1 MLQVYAL
8 STGGFL
14 YSMSNMTESILEPDL
29 VGKLFMFAH
38 DAHTN
43 HNLRGEDHV
52 IRRGLYPYIIHPMWA
67 AGTLVA
73 DPTLPKEERI
83 LGYQILVLHD
93 VLEDTSIKLP
103 EWVSEEVK
111 SGVQALT
118 HDNWEEE
125 QDAVTHYT
133 PFLKLLKLCDKIQT
147 MYELAIVDPKK
158 AHEWKQL
165 IERLV
170 VDVEA
175 HYGKTRVVVI
185 AKALLEDTDW

>member
-1 MLQVYAL
+1 ME
-8 STGGFL
+8 
-14 YSMSNMTESILEPDL
+14 NDILEPEL
-29 VGKLFMFAH
+29 TKKLFDFAH

-52 IRRGLYPYIIHPMWA
+52 IRRGLYSYMVHPMWA

-93 VLEDTSIKLP
+93 VLEDTTEKLP
-103 EWVSEEVK
+103 DWVGDDVK
-111 SGVQALT
+111 AGVQSLT

-125 QDAVTHYT
+125 QEAVTHYT

-147 MYELAIVDPKK
+147 MYERAIVDPKK

-170 VDVEA
+170 GDVEA
-175 HYGKTRVVVI
+175 HYGKTRVGVI
-185 AKALLEDTDW
+185 AKALLADTDW